1 MKITISDVAGSVEV
15 RAEKQF
21 FDKKDPT
28 FDEVFMR
35 LMVALEGFTNQMLE
49 SVDVPDPKTFREH
62 LYDMMDDSFGK
73 FLRKCFPEINPAE
86 FDLTAA
92 AVVYAQD
99 QIIQKAE
106 KEGKTYD
113 EMLDE
118 YNEMANRYINEKRL
132 N

>member
-1 MKITISDVAGSVEV
+1 MKITISDVAGEIEMK
-15 RAEKQF
+15 AEKQF
-21 FDKKDPT
+21 FDKEAPT
-28 FDEVFMR
+28 FDEIFVR
-35 LMVALEGFTNQMLE
+35 LMTAIEGFTNQMLE

-62 LYDMMDDSFGK
+62 MYDMMDDSFGK
-73 FLRKCFPEINPAE
+73 LLRKCFPEIDLGE

-118 YNEMANRYINEKRL
+118 YNELANKYINEKRL